1 MTTGFLNAL
10 AHPRY
15 RLADATVPET
25 LLVDGAPL
33 ETMADQDG
41 LVAVDLVIED
51 GNIATITA
59 PGATV
64 AADLPTVSLD
74 RGMVWPTF
82 IELHTHLDKGHI
94 WPRRRNPDG
103 TFMGAL
109 ENVGADRVA
118 HWSADDVRRRMDFS
132 LKSAYAHGTRAIRTH
147 LDSLSPQH
155 KISWPVFE
163 AMRDEWAGR
172 IDLQAVALYGVDAA
186 MDDDFLAD
194 IVATVRAAGGVLGA
208 VTYMVPDLVPALDRI
223 FRAAIDNGLDLDF
236 HVDETADPNA
246 RSLKFIAEA
255 ALRHGFA
262 GQITVGHCCSLAR
275 QDADEA
281 DRTLDLVA
289 QARLA
294 VVSLPMCNMYLQDR
308 TAGRTPRWRGITLL
322 HEMKARGI
330 SVSVSSD
337 NTRDPF
343 YAYGDLDGLE
353 VFREAVRIAHLDHP
367 FGDWPRIMTST
378 PADVMRLPGHGRLG
392 AGLSADLVLFRA
404 RRYSE
409 LLSRPQSDRSVI
421 RAGGLIE
428 RHLPDYRD
436 LDDILC

>member
-10 AHPRY
+10 PASRY
-15 RLADATVPET
+15 RLAGATVPET
-25 LLVDGAPL
+25 LLVDGAPSG
-33 ETMADQDG
+33 TSVDQDG
-41 LVAVDLVIED
+41 LVVIDLVVAD
-51 GNIATITA
+51 GKILAITV
-59 PGATV
+59 PGA
-64 AADLPTVSLD
+64 APDPDIPTVFLD
-74 RGMVWPTF
+74 RGMVWPAF

-109 ENVGADRVA
+109 ENVGADRIA
-118 HWSADDVRRRMDFS
+118 NWSDEDVRRRMEFS
-132 LKSAYAHGTRAIRTH
+132 LEAAYAHGTRAIRTH
-147 LDSLSPQH
+147 LDSLQPQH
-155 KISWPVFE
+155 RISWPVFE
-163 AMRDEWAGR
+163 AMRAEWAGR
-172 IDLQAVALYGVDAA
+172 IDLQAVALYGIDAA

-194 IVATVRAAGGVLGA
+194 IVATVTSAKGVLGA
-208 VTYMVPDLVPALDRI
+208 VTYMVPDLVPALDRV
-223 FRAAIDNGLDLDF
+223 FRAATDNGLDLDF
-236 HVDETADPNA
+236 HVDETADPSA
-246 RSLKFIAEA
+246 RSLRFIAEA
-255 ALRHGFA
+255 AIRHGFQ

-275 QDADEA
+275 QEPDEA

-289 QARLA
+289 QANLA

-343 YAYGDLDGLE
+343 YAYGDLDALE

-367 FGDWPRIMTST
+367 FGDWPRIITST
-378 PADVMRLPGHGRLG
+378 PADVMRLPYHGRLG
-392 AGLSADLVLFRA
+392 VGHAADLVLFRA

-421 RAGGLIE
+421 RSGRLIE

-436 LDDILC
+436 LDDILS

>member
-1 MTTGFLNAL
+1 MTTGFLHSLPGA
-10 AHPRY
+10 RY
-15 RLADATVPET
+15 WLADATVPET
-25 LLVDGAPL
+25 LLVDGAPSGA
-33 ETMADQDG
+33 TVDQDG
-41 LVAVDLVIED
+41 LVTVDVLIDD
-51 GNIATITA
+51 GKIAAITA
-59 PGATV
+59 AGTGPSH
-64 AADLPTVSLD
+64 DIPTVELD
-74 RGMVWPTF
+74 RGMVWPAF
-82 IELHTHLDKGHI
+82 VELHTHLDKGHI

-109 ENVGADRVA
+109 ENVGADRLA
-118 HWSADDVRRRMDFS
+118 NWSADDVRRRMEFS

-147 LDSLSPQH
+147 LDSLAPQH
-155 KISWPVFE
+155 RISWPVFE
-163 AMRDEWAGR
+163 AMRAEWTGR
-172 IDLQAVALYGVDAA
+172 IDLQAVALYGIDAA
-186 MDDDFLAD
+186 LDDGFLTD
-194 IVATVRAAGGVLGA
+194 IVTTVTAARGVLGA
-208 VTYMVPDLVPALDRI
+208 VTYMIPDLVPALDRV
-223 FRAAIDNGLDLDF
+223 FGAAIDKGLDLDF

-246 RSLKFIAEA
+246 RSLRVIAETA
-255 ALRHGFA
+255 IRHGFE
-262 GQITVGHCCSLAR
+262 GRITVGHCCSLAR
-275 QDADEA
+275 QDMDEA

-289 QARLA
+289 EAGLA

-330 SVSVSSD
+330 SVSVASD

-392 AGLSADLVLFRA
+392 RGLSADLVLFRA

-409 LLSRPQSDRSVI
+409 LLSRPQAERSII
-421 RAGGLIE
+421 RGGQLIE
-428 RHLPDYRD
+428 RLLPDYRE
-436 LDDILC
+436 LDDLLS

>member
-1 MTTGFLNAL
+1 MTTGFLNTLPA
-10 AHPRY
+10 ARY

-25 LLVDGAPL
+25 LLVDGAPSG
-33 ETMADQDG
+33 TAIDRDG
-41 LVAVDLVIED
+41 LVTVDLLIES
-51 GNIATITA
+51 GKIAAISA

-64 AADLPTVSLD
+64 EAEVPTISLD
-74 RGMVWPTF
+74 RGMVWPAF
-82 IELHTHLDKGHI
+82 VELHTHLDKGHI

-118 HWSADDVRRRMDFS
+118 NWSAEDVRRRMEFS

-155 KISWPVFE
+155 RISWPVFE
-163 AMRDEWAGR
+163 AMRAAWAGR
-172 IDLQAVALYGVDAA
+172 IDLQAVALYGIDAA
-186 MDDDFLAD
+186 MDDDFLTD
-194 IVATVRAAGGVLGA
+194 IVSTVKAANGILGA
-208 VTYMVPDLVPALDRI
+208 VTYMVPDLVPALDRV

-255 ALRHGFA
+255 ALRHKYE

-275 QDADEA
+275 QEADEA

-289 QARLA
+289 RAGLA

-367 FGDWPRIMTST
+367 FDDWPRIVTST
-378 PADVMRLPGHGRLG
+378 PADVMRFPQHGRLG
-392 AGLSADLVLFRA
+392 AGLAADLVLFRA

-421 RAGGLIE
+421 RAGHLID

-436 LDDILC
+436 LDDILS